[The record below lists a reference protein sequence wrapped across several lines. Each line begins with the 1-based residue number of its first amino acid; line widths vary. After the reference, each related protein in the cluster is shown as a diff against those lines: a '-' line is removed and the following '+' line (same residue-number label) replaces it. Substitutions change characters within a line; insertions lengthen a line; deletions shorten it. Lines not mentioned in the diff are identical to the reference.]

1 MMEYE
6 PEEVSRKILC
16 VLSLIVALATSY
28 PSYSAITTGTTQL
41 SVLWIKECLNF
52 KRRGGG
58 VSETKNW
65 YFIQNKIQS
74 ALKPFKFLYFKWFT
88 GLEASRTINPHL
100 IITCLIGII
109 CIISASGQFFYGKYY
124 LNKFHKTRETIER
137 NNLPI

>member
-28 PSYSAITTGTTQL
+28 QSYSAITTG
-41 SVLWIKECLNF
+41 
-52 KRRGGG
+52 RG

-74 ALKPFKFLYFKWFT
+74 ALKPFKFLYFKWFTGHVAPHVSFYT

>member
-28 PSYSAITTGTTQL
+28 QSYSAITTGTTQL

-52 KRRGGG
+52 KRRGG
-58 VSETKNW
+58 
-65 YFIQNKIQS
+65 
-74 ALKPFKFLYFKWFT
+74 LYFKWFTGHVAPHVSFYT